1 MNIRMVE
8 SGKVTQSAKIL
19 FLKSKG
25 TETRIIE
32 TLISD
37 GYEVWYTDGIIED
50 TERFDLANSFGYR
63 HILKGDVLHN
73 DKCPIINLHIGFLP
87 YNRGADPN
95 FWSFYEGTPSG
106 VTIHLIDE
114 GIDTGDII
122 FQRYVNFDP
131 QEKTFAQSYNRLIEE
146 VEDLFIENREI
157 ILSKSFTSFPQRG
170 PGSYHKVAD
179 LPEEFGGWDSLITDE
194 IVRLDKLL
202 KNKVSKKSTIIDE
215 IENAR
220 KSNNVNWMDLL
231 RLAFLR
237 SPSEARE
244 IVRRINKD
252 DNRISD
258 LFKQLGE

>member
-1 MNIRMVE
+1 MVE

-50 TERFDLANSFGYR
+50 TESFDLAISFGYR

-95 FWSFYEGTPSG
+95 FWSFYAGTPSG

-114 GIDTGDII
+114 GIDTGDIFFRQAI
-122 FQRYVNFDP
+122 
-131 QEKTFAQSYNRLIEE
+131 T
-146 VEDLFIENREI
+146 
-157 ILSKSFTSFPQRG
+157 LSNKDNEQT
-170 PGSYHKVAD
+170 
-179 LPEEFGGWDSLITDE
+179 L
-194 IVRLDKLL
+194 LL
-202 KNKVSKKSTIIDE
+202 KPLKLGAILMVKTIKTWKNGKLQPISQNKVGK
-215 IENAR
+215 
-220 KSNNVNWMDLL
+220 
-231 RLAFLR
+231 
-237 SPSEARE
+237 
-244 IVRRINKD
+244 
-252 DNRISD
+252 
-258 LFKQLGE
+258 LFKKKDNLYIFNKKFKSKINLIKCNI